1 MANDAQTFSVKRAEV
16 EFHNFASLGEPERA
30 IEAYAQENIRRGAVI
45 RNHLKFIGNM
55 SPFLEIGANAGHTS
69 YLLANEFGAEGF
81 ALDISSDALRYGVT
95 LMDRWKL
102 SRAPVR
108 VAGDA
113 INLPFK
119 DGSLRL
125 VLTFQTLSQFM
136 NLENVFN
143 EVKRVLA
150 PGGIFL
156 FAEEPV
162 LRLLSLRLY
171 RLPYYN
177 LMKPWERKLYDWG
190 LLGYLARDVIGADQ
204 EESFGIRQNHSM
216 YLSDW
221 HRLITKYFVA
231 QEYEIFVPERGWG
244 ERVVKKIAVR
254 LDPRGS
260 EWRASRLLGG
270 TLAAVCKKAGDAG
283 ATRRLVDRFETLL

>member
-1 MANDAQTFSVKRAEV
+1 MPISPNDAQTFSVKRAEV

-45 RNHLKFIGNM
+45 RNHLPFIGEM
-55 SPFLEIGANAGHTS
+55 LPFLEIGANAEHTS
-69 YLLANEFGAEGF
+69 YLLANDFGADGF
-81 ALDISSDALRYGVT
+81 ALDNSSDALRYGVT

-108 VAGDA
+108 MAGDA

-119 DGSLRL
+119 NGSLRV
-125 VLTFQTLSQFM
+125 VLAFQMLSQFM
-136 NLENVFN
+136 KMERVFE
-143 EVKRVLA
+143 EVKRVLE
-150 PGGIFL
+150 PGGIFV
-156 FAEEPV
+156 FAEEPL

-190 LLGYLARDVIGADQ
+190 LLGYLAKDVIGADQ
-204 EESFGIRQNHSM
+204 EESCGIRQNHSM

-221 HRLITKYFVA
+221 HRLISKYFVD
-231 QEYEIFVPERGWG
+231 QEYELFVPERGWG
-244 ERVVKKIAVR
+244 ERVVKRLAIR
-254 LDPRGS
+254 LDPRRS
-260 EWRASRLLGG
+260 VWRASRLLGG
-270 TLAAVCKKAGDAG
+270 TLAAVCKKEGKAVEQQA
-283 ATRRLVDRFETLL
+283 AAFETL